1 VLAQIEY
8 LTEHFKTDARV
19 PVRHRGEQDWRQYRS
34 ALIRSALP
42 HRWWDGTD
50 THLRLAHFEKNRR
63 AGGYGGAGRGG
74 GKRLHN
80 LEGATHKGT
89 VGPTPDHSDVARAI
103 GLENLGELSGG
114 LLFAA
119 TDNDNAATTVVARR
133 GLMAT
138 GPTAAQQDAAARYNV
153 LVAHLHDGIEV
164 LQVRPSQR
172 TPVWTAQTL
181 TERRGTQA
189 PPPVQHP
196 PQLYSGQPLCRV
208 PLGSDAHGE
217 AVMHADVNG
226 DGVLD
231 HVAAVV
237 GQGQGGCTLRCL
249 AISMRRCSL
258 SAHATAVPMHEVD
271 PLLQFSMRAALS
283 HALASVTPL
292 PGRAFRRWSRSSTG
306 RSATTL
312 ARWTNSCKTRRR

>member
-1 VLAQIEY
+1 
-8 LTEHFKTDARV
+8 V

-42 HRWWDGTD
+42 HRWWDSTD

-74 GKRLHN
+74 SQRPHN

-133 GLMAT
+133 GLVAT
-138 GPTAAQQDAAARYNV
+138 GPAAAQQDAAAARYNV

-164 LQVRPSQR
+164 LQVRPLQG
-172 TPVWTAQTL
+172 TPASTAQTL
-181 TERRGTQA
+181 TGNRGPQA
-189 PPPVQHP
+189 RPPLARPP
-196 PQLYSGQPLCRV
+196 LPQLYSGQPLCRV

-237 GQGQGGCTLRCL
+237 GQGQGGCTLR
-249 AISMRRCSL
+249 RC
-258 SAHATAVPMHEVD
+258 
-271 PLLQFSMRAALS
+271 
-283 HALASVTPL
+283 
-292 PGRAFRRWSRSSTG
+292 
-306 RSATTL
+306 
-312 ARWTNSCKTRRR
+312 AR